1 MPPDVYS
8 AFYTVLIYP
17 IYPRQ
22 WTLLTRAERIS
33 TMNTQK
39 ESHLT
44 IPTRKQSQGE
54 GKPVAK
60 PSTVLTT
67 QRELRHPNQ
76 NEKLLALH
84 NTMQSI
90 TGQERLRF
98 CHTLHDGMLFTSCS
112 IWGSPLSA
120 VRIADARRAM
130 IARAMRNWISQKGHS
145 MEVMSMDLEYDTPPA
160 PEEAWVNAANALHSF
175 LNTASWRGG
184 AGRKGDKQTF
194 GVEHYVKT
202 FSITYGEHDGW
213 RVTVDFL
220 MFLNHTCDEQQ
231 LARMEKRFGERWERQ
246 ALRHGARAS
255 SLRVGREVRKSTLG
269 AYMTRGALT
278 ADTSKLND
286 TNTPI
291 GLSGRRR
298 TPFQILS
305 DISAS
310 SDLSINNPDIALWWE
325 WEDSALG
332 HRHIGWSVGAK
343 ETLGIADMD
352 DSLRKKPHH
361 SKQPKPGKPAT
372 LVSMISTEED
382 NKNSGVGLS
391 PFSPVFMPPV
401 AVDMHHAPMR
411 IAKQRAPMP
420 VFSD

>member
-1 MPPDVYS
+1 MPPDTHS

-67 QRELRHPNQ
+67 QRELRHSNQ
-76 NEKLLALH
+76 SENLLALH

-130 IARAMRNWISQKGHS
+130 IAKAMRNWISRKGHS
-145 MEVMSMDLEYDTPPA
+145 MEVMSMNLEYDTPPA
-160 PEEAWVNAANALHSF
+160 LEEAWVNASNALHSF

-202 FSITYGEHDGW
+202 FSITHEERAGW

-231 LARMEKRFGERWERQ
+231 LACMEKRFGERWERQ
-246 ALRHGARAS
+246 VLRHGAVAS
-255 SLRVGREVRKSTLG
+255 SLRVGRE
-269 AYMTRGALT
+269 
-278 ADTSKLND
+278 
-286 TNTPI
+286 PH
-291 GLSGRRR
+291 SGR
-298 TPFQILS
+298 T
-305 DISAS
+305 
-310 SDLSINNPDIALWWE
+310 
-325 WEDSALG
+325 
-332 HRHIGWSVGAK
+332 
-343 ETLGIADMD
+343 
-352 DSLRKKPHH
+352 
-361 SKQPKPGKPAT
+361 
-372 LVSMISTEED
+372 
-382 NKNSGVGLS
+382 
-391 PFSPVFMPPV
+391 
-401 AVDMHHAPMR
+401 
-411 IAKQRAPMP
+411 
-420 VFSD
+420 